1 MYHDIKTNTCS
12 LTNTIFFLLMIGI
25 SHELW
30 KPRLRAEME
39 SDMTAVSEGRKRK
52 DEVLQ
57 TCLQRMKACFLDVR
71 NYVLL

>member
-1 MYHDIKTNTCS
+1 MLNYKY
-12 LTNTIFFLLMIGI
+12 FLINVWN

-52 DEVLQ
+52 DEVLE
-57 TCLQRMKACFLDVR
+57 TCLQRMKACFLDVMC
-71 NYVLL
+71 YYDLSYLVFLQ

>member
-1 MYHDIKTNTCS
+1 MHHDIKNKHM
-12 LTNTIFFLLMIGI
+12 LTYKHYFPFINDWN

-71 NYVLL
+71 LYVLL